1 MNNTLEK
8 LKRVFAAVVA
18 AIAIFM
24 MIFTVISVTT
34 FNRNDRSLF
43 GFKAFIVLSGS
54 MEATDFA
61 AGDVVFVRNVDPT
74 TLQEGDII
82 AFYSQ
87 NSVSYGEV
95 VTHKI
100 RAKTVDAN
108 GDPGFITYGTTTGTD
123 DETIVTYPYINGKYQ
138 FHIPKIGAFF
148 NDFLKTTPGY
158 IVCIL
163 IPFLLLIGMQGL
175 DTVKLFRTY
184 RKEQMEEIEAQRAKL
199 EEEKQQSAAMMEEL
213 LRLKEQLANST
224 AAQPA
229 GEKDET
235 EPEPEEETKTE
246 EETEAAVN

>member
-1 MNNTLEK
+1 MSKTMETVK
-8 LKRVFAAVVA
+8 KIFATVVA
-18 AIAIFM
+18 VIAVFM
-24 MIFTVISVTT
+24 MIFTVVSVTT
-34 FNRNDRSLF
+34 FTRNDRELF

-87 NSVSYGEV
+87 NSDTYGKV

-108 GDPGFITYGTTTGTD
+108 GDPGFITYGTTNGFD

-138 FHIPKIGAFF
+138 FHIPKIGTFF

-163 IPFLLLIGMQGL
+163 IPFLLLIGIQGL
-175 DTVKLFRTY
+175 NTVKLFRKY
-184 RKEQMEEIEAQRAKL
+184 RREQMEEIESERAKL
-199 EEEKQQSAAMMEEL
+199 AEEKQQSAAMMEEI
-213 LRLKEQLANST
+213 LRLKEQLANSA

-229 GEKDET
+229 EKKEES
-235 EPEPEEETKTE
+235 EPEAESEEK
-246 EETEAAVN
+246 TEAAIN